1 MDCPSGSYN
10 YGTGHSNDA
19 GVRCQ
24 LNSESG
30 SYAWVEPIHNCNRS
44 QNSGTYF
51 YSVQTCKFGEVRL
64 VGGNS
69 SSEGRVEMCYR
80 GVWGSI
86 CYNGW
91 DNFDAAVVCRQLG
104 FQGESKNK

>member
-51 YSVQTCKFGEVRL
+51 YSVQT
-64 VGGNS
+64 S
-69 SSEGRVEMCYR
+69 SSERFVLLEET
-80 GVWGSI
+80 VP
-86 CYNGW
+86 
-91 DNFDAAVVCRQLG
+91 VK
-104 FQGESKNK
+104 GE